1 MVFSS
6 PVFLFLF
13 LPFYL
18 VVTLQLPRRAQ
29 NWVLLGS
36 SILFYFWGAGTGIK
50 TLVFVAVTSFIG
62 ARFLQFYGQVSSR
75 KPIVY
80 NGILISVLATII
92 LPLANLKYSPGVI
105 SDPGSM
111 VLPLGIS
118 FFTFHAISYVI
129 DVSKRSIQAE
139 KSLRDYLLYLFLF
152 PHQIAGPIVR
162 YSEIVNEIKFRLRP
176 TVDDFA
182 YGMSRFGWGLIKKVG
197 VADPAGAIADSCWQA
212 QSNNVYVAWIGAFAY
227 AIQIYFD
234 FSAYSDMAIGLAR
247 LAGFH
252 FPENFSTPY
261 SSASATEFWRRWHMT
276 LSRWFRDYVYIP
288 LGGNRYGKKR
298 EYMALL
304 VTFALTSLWHGA
316 TWPFI
321 VWGGSWSALLVIE
334 RLTGLNRSSK
344 FIFAR
349 RLFMVMF
356 ILITWVPFRSE
367 TLSEA
372 IAIWS
377 SMFFGNALSIPPSV
391 LVTFN
396 PLSILAIALGASTF
410 LFKRNS
416 FERVHDFLVL
426 NKGDKSLNLFRAK
439 MLAGVTTPLGIVLAL
454 SSSYSPF
461 LYFQF

>member
-18 VVTLQLPRRAQ
+18 IVTLQLPRRAQ
-29 NWVLLGS
+29 NWVLLFS

-50 TLVFVAVTSFIG
+50 VLVFVAAASFFG
-62 ARFLQFYGQVSSR
+62 AKLIQYYGQSSKR
-75 KPIVY
+75 RPIVHK
-80 NGILISVLATII
+80 GILFLVLVITL

-129 DVSKRSIQAE
+129 DVSKRSVEAE
-139 KSLRDYLLYLFLF
+139 KSPKDYLLYLFFF

-162 YSEIVNEIKFRLRP
+162 YSEIVNEIKSRIKP
-176 TVDDFA
+176 SIEDFT
-182 YGMSRFGWGLIKKVG
+182 YGMSRFGWGLFKKVG
-197 VADPAGAIADSCWQA
+197 IADPVGAIADSCWQA
-212 QSNNVYVAWIGAFAY
+212 QNNNIYVAWIGAIAY

-261 SSASATEFWRRWHMT
+261 TSVSATEFWRRWHMT

-298 EYMALL
+298 EYIALII
-304 VTFALTSLWHGA
+304 TFALTSLWHGA

-321 VWGGSWSALLVIE
+321 IWGSLWSLLLVIE
-334 RLTGLNRSSK
+334 RLTGLGHVTRFVIPRRFFMAF
-344 FIFAR
+344 FIV
-349 RLFMVMF
+349 L
-356 ILITWVPFRSE
+356 TWVSFRSE
-367 TLSEA
+367 TLTEA
-372 IAIWS
+372 IAVWH
-377 SMFFGNALSIPPSV
+377 SMFFGSAASIPPSV
-391 LVTFN
+391 LINFN
-396 PLSILAIALGASTF
+396 PLSILALAIGVSTF
-410 LFKRNS
+410 ALKRNG
-416 FERVHDFLVL
+416 FERVHDYLVL
-426 NKGDKSLNLFRAK
+426 NKRDRSLNLTRAVL
-439 MLAGVTTPLGIVLAL
+439 LATCSTFAGIVLSL